1 MQLSDN
7 KNILLLTGSLCVY
20 INQSIL
26 LFSQLWEYFVSL
38 SLEGLIYY
46 RINKWIILTTN
57 TQHNFTSLSVKTCTF
72 LAYHL
77 KTQIHVVVITG
88 APEGEGVI
96 LLDVKVISCYN
107 ITVVLVVRLI
117 PLPINSKKKC
127 KDAKKSLTARQA
139 GKIDAFTGSI
149 PAIYIRCTTRSQRSN
164 NAKSSPFLH
173 PTPLCHCLPAKEWLS
188 ILVRGRGVCMCVC
201 VGFTCQRWTECPVS
215 WSSAESQG
223 DAGTRCQRAC
233 LWIQGTAVKLQ
244 WQQTCAINGR
254 LLVKAN
260 SDTLINH
267 PVLIKHIVRHGNYV
281 YVDSTTVSPIRPVR
295 HCNVFVC
302 SITAAFASI
311 PLCYSITSQQIDFIT
326 VDASV

>member
-1 MQLSDN
+1 MLRAHPPRIPPLYATVYLPRSDWVYWW
-7 KNILLLTGSLCVY
+7 GGVVCVCM
-20 INQSIL
+20 
-26 LFSQLWEYFVSL
+26 
-38 SLEGLIYY
+38 
-46 RINKWIILTTN
+46 R
-57 TQHNFTSLSVKTCTF
+57 VKT
-72 LAYHL
+72 
-77 KTQIHVVVITG
+77 
-88 APEGEGVI
+88 
-96 LLDVKVISCYN
+96 
-107 ITVVLVVRLI
+107 
-117 PLPINSKKKC
+117 
-127 KDAKKSLTARQA
+127 
-139 GKIDAFTGSI
+139 
-149 PAIYIRCTTRSQRSN
+149 
-164 NAKSSPFLH
+164 
-173 PTPLCHCLPAKEWLS
+173 
-188 ILVRGRGVCMCVC
+188 VCVCVC

-267 PVLIKHIVRHGNYV
+267 PVLIKHIVRYGNYV

-302 SITAAFASI
+302 SITAAYASI

-326 VDASV
+326 VDMGC